1 MALSANVDQRIDAGK
16 LGRPGNP
23 GGVGVGEV
31 MVIRGSTINAEAAD
45 LRHDSGLLADRCPVR
60 A

>member
-45 LRHDSGLLADRCPVR
+45 LRHDSGLLAHS
-60 A
+60 